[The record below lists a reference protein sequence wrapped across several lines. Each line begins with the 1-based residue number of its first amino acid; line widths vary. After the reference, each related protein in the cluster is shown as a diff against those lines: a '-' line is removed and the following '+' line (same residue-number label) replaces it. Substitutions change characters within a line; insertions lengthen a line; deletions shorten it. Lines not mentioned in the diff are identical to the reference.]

1 VKITVEDEI
10 RIAAPVDAVWDL
22 TQDWPRRHEWDPFV
36 RDAVVE
42 SADPLVL
49 RLTLERGVRAT
60 GRATEYE
67 RPRLARLALSDLQ
80 GGGPVKSGEGTWE
93 YEDNGDGTTLLRQ
106 RLTLE
111 LGGMMG
117 RAAAPMVKSGL
128 EQASRT
134 ALARVRE
141 RLETAGA

>member
-1 VKITVEDEI
+1 M
-10 RIAAPVDAVWDL
+10 
-22 TQDWPRRHEWDPFV
+22 PFT
-36 RDAVVE
+36 
-42 SADPLVL
+42 SS
-49 RLTLERGVRAT
+49 
-60 GRATEYE
+60 YE
-67 RPRLARLALSDLQ
+67 RPRVARLALSDVQ
-80 GGGPVKSGEGTWE
+80 GGGPVRSGEGTWE
-93 YEDNGDGTTLLRQ
+93 YEEDGEGTTLLRQ

-141 RLETAGA
+141 RLETPGA